1 MGPRSVKNWAK
12 FVESCLAQRIE
23 EDKRIQEKGLTTG
36 IREDMFYHILRAK
49 DPETGHVGYS
59 REELHHESEML
70 VVAGSDTTSTVF
82 AAMFFYLT
90 RYPIVYGKLVAEIRA
105 AFTDFGQIREGTQL
119 QSCRYLRA
127 FIDEAMRMNPPISGD
142 LIREVMAG
150 GITVDGHY
158 LDEGT
163 SVGVSAYALH
173 HNQEIFTDSAVFRPE
188 RWIPDEAAGI
198 DSESVSLSRSGFVPF
213 SIGPRGCVG
222 KNLAYMEMSIVMA
235 KILFLADVRGVDGDD
250 LGGGR
255 PDMIW
260 GRRNKMQFQTKDI
273 FVSAREGPMVQFR
286 TRMV

>member
-1 MGPRSVKNWAK
+1 
-12 FVESCLAQRIE
+12 
-23 EDKRIQEKGLTTG
+23 
-36 IREDMFYHILRAK
+36 
-49 DPETGHVGYS
+49 
-59 REELHHESEML
+59 
-70 VVAGSDTTSTVF
+70 
-82 AAMFFYLT
+82 
-90 RYPIVYGKLVAEIRA
+90 
-105 AFTDFGQIREGTQL
+105 
-119 QSCRYLRA
+119 
-127 FIDEAMRMNPPISGD
+127 MNPPISGD